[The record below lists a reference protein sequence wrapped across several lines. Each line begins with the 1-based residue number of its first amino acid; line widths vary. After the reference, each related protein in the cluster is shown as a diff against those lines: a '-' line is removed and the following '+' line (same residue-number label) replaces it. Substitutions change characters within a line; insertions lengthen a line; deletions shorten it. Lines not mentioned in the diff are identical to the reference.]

1 MSRTSL
7 RETLLA
13 TTQHNALK
21 LNAGF
26 LLNKHT
32 GYSREIAVSESRT
45 DVAANLVLDGL
56 HGQLRLTR
64 IPSGIYVAGSL
75 IAAHATECSRCL
87 KSAPFEATIKL
98 SELYGFPPSDE
109 AEFSISED
117 GELDLAP
124 LVRELIVLEQPSR
137 ILCQP
142 DCAGLCPTCGADHNV
157 ESCLCEEDNVD
168 PRLSVL
174 QSLLDQT

>member
-21 LNAGF
+21 LNVGF

-45 DVAANLVLDGL
+45 DVAAHLAIDEL

-64 IPSGIYVAGSL
+64 TPPGIYVAGSL
-75 IAAHATECSRCL
+75 ITEHATECSRCL
-87 KSAPFEATIKL
+87 KNVSFEASIKL

-142 DCAGLCPTCGADHNV
+142 DCVGLCPTCGADHNV
-157 ESCLCEEDNVD
+157 ESCLCEEDNLD

-174 QSLLDQT
+174 QSLLDKT